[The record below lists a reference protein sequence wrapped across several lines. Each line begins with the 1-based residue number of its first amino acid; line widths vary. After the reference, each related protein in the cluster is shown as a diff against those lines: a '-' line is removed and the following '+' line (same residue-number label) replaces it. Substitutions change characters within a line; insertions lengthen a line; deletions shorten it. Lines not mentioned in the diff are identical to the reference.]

1 MVLAALLH
9 WHQRKWHLHAAVVMP
24 DHVHVLAHPLPS
36 GNVAWHS
43 LGEILHSVKSFT
55 AHEINKRRNSKGSI
69 WLDEYFDRLLR
80 NEAEYQE
87 KLSYIKDNPVKEGL
101 APTPEEYSFLWE
113 ESSTGETPVPL
124 NWL

>member
-1 MVLAALLH
+1 M
-9 WHQRKWHLHAAVVMP
+9 
-24 DHVHVLAHPLPS
+24 
-36 GNVAWHS
+36 
-43 LGEILHSVKSFT
+43 
-55 AHEINKRRNSKGSI
+55 
-69 WLDEYFDRLLR
+69 LR